1 MCQTPPLTQDLCA
14 LIGFVAMDDPQ
25 HLPPKPVFPEDI
37 TAASVAEY
45 KAQCRVWDAARIKFG
60 VATPEQV
67 QRENPVIPK
76 AQNSRILRFSKHS

>member
-1 MCQTPPLTQDLCA
+1 
-14 LIGFVAMDDPQ
+14 MDDPQ
-25 HLPPKPVFPEDI
+25 YLPPKPEFPEEI

-67 QRENPVIPK
+67 QRENSAVPS
-76 AQNSRILRFSKHS
+76 AQNSRILRFSRHG